1 MTRSATGGVL
11 RPGIRSRL
19 LQALDLF
26 TAAAVAVC
34 VEIGL
39 RVTTLPRLAKFLG
52 VPLAADGDAGFSQP
66 SMSGGPERVALPAV
80 ARRRIRATRTVM
92 RHWPLGDTCLRQA
105 LVSGQR
111 IRRLNPNLHVGVAKV
126 GSEVRAHA
134 WLTVGDTVI
143 DPMRA
148 AGAYL
153 PLSTPPTGT
162 AP

>member
-1 MTRSATGGVL
+1 MTSSSVGGAS
-11 RPGIRSRL
+11 RTGIRGRL
-19 LQALDLF
+19 LRVFDLA

-39 RVTTLPRLAKFLG
+39 RVTTLPRLAKLLG
-52 VPLAADGDAGFSQP
+52 VPLVTDGGAGLPQMSADS
-66 SMSGGPERVALPAV
+66 ERVVLPAV

-148 AGAYL
+148 AGTYL

>member
-1 MTRSATGGVL
+1 MDGTS
-11 RPGIRSRL
+11 RPDIRVRL
-19 LQALDLF
+19 LRTFDLA
-26 TAAAVAVC
+26 TAAVVAVC
-34 VEIGL
+34 VEVGL

-52 VPLAADGDAGFSQP
+52 VPLAMDGDAGLPQP
-66 SMSGGPERVALPAV
+66 SVSTDPERTILPAV

-111 IRRLNPNLHVGVAKV
+111 IRGLNPNLHVGVAKV

>member
-1 MTRSATGGVL
+1 
-11 RPGIRSRL
+11 
-19 LQALDLF
+19 
-26 TAAAVAVC
+26 
-34 VEIGL
+34 
-39 RVTTLPRLAKFLG
+39 
-52 VPLAADGDAGFSQP
+52 
-66 SMSGGPERVALPAV
+66 
-80 ARRRIRATRTVM
+80 M

-111 IRRLNPNLHVGVAKV
+111 IRGLNPNLHVGVAKV

-148 AGAYL
+148 AGTYL
-153 PLSTPPTGT
+153 PLSTPPTGM